1 MEIIDVRK
9 YLPWMRRACRS
20 LRALAIIQD
29 LEEHMQANTAALG
42 QLEELRQLINKET

>member
-9 YLPWMRRACRS
+9 SLPWMRRACRS
-20 LRALAIIQD
+20 MRALTIIQD

-42 QLEELRQLINKET
+42 QLKELRQLIRHE